1 VRGRRSAPEPPHD
14 HEGAEA
20 DPVDVAR
27 TVVLRRLA
35 AAPRTRHEL
44 AVDLVE
50 RGVPQYAIDVV
61 LDRFTEVGLI
71 DDVAFARMW
80 VDSRVRTRGSAPR
93 VLRQE
98 LRRRG
103 IDEDLIEEV
112 LADIDTD
119 QQRDTAHR
127 IAVAKLR
134 SLERFDTAVK
144 ARRLTGLLM
153 RRGHSP
159 SVAFEVV
166 KTVLT
171 QEYVNSMEA

>member
-1 VRGRRSAPEPPHD
+1 
-14 HEGAEA
+14 
-20 DPVDVAR
+20 
-27 TVVLRRLA
+27 VVLRRLA

-166 KTVLT
+166 KTVVT

>member
-1 VRGRRSAPEPPHD
+1 MRGRRSAPEPPHD
-14 HEGAEA
+14 LDGADA

-44 AVDLVE
+44 AADLVD
-50 RGVPQYAIDVV
+50 RGVPQYAIDLV

-103 IDEDLIEEV
+103 IDADLIDEV
-112 LADIDTD
+112 LADIDTA
-119 QQRDTAHR
+119 QQRDMAYR
-127 IAVAKLR
+127 IAVSKVR

-144 ARRLTGLLM
+144 VRRLTGLLM

-159 SVAFEVV
+159 NVAFDVV
-166 KTVLT
+166 KTVLSE
-171 QEYVNSMEA
+171 QHVSSLEA

>member
-1 VRGRRSAPEPPHD
+1 
-14 HEGAEA
+14 
-20 DPVDVAR
+20 
-27 TVVLRRLA
+27 
-35 AAPRTRHEL
+35 
-44 AVDLVE
+44 
-50 RGVPQYAIDVV
+50 
-61 LDRFTEVGLI
+61 
-71 DDVAFARMW
+71 MW